1 MGRCCLLLP
10 GSKAREGSMLCFGFA
25 VCFSVCTCHA
35 LTTTLTHT
43 PVLAQTSFSG
53 VCVLHK
59 LKEFRLSEAKFVIK
73 S

>member
-1 MGRCCLLLP
+1 
-10 GSKAREGSMLCFGFA
+10 MLCFGFA

-35 LTTTLTHT
+35 LTATLTHT